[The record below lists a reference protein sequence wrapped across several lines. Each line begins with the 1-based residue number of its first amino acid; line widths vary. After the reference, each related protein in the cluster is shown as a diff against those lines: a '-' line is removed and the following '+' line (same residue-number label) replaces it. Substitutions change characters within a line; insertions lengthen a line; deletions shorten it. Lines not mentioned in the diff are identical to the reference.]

1 MNGKLRKTNDCN
13 YVIYSVFWLYLYT
26 PSQTW
31 STTFK
36 SYFVMPNVHTAI
48 RHFFATENPRSLELV
63 FPELDIVLFHN
74 GIPFHTVTKTDVRLR
89 IQKLRQSNMA
99 KMWVLDHLVFRFS
112 FCFKIPGTALPY
124 LCSME
129 QLPGP
134 LANGLLRFDQDGLV
148 LEFLIAAPSKELQV
162 QVQHRYSGEVR
173 LPNQQKRAAGL
184 GG

>member
-1 MNGKLRKTNDCN
+1 
-13 YVIYSVFWLYLYT
+13 
-26 PSQTW
+26 
-31 STTFK
+31 
-36 SYFVMPNVHTAI
+36 MPTIHTVI

-63 FPELDIVLFHN
+63 FPELHIVLFHN
-74 GIPFHTVTKTDVRLR
+74 GIPFHTVTKTGARLR
-89 IQKLRQSNMA
+89 IQKLRHSNMA

-112 FCFKIPGTALPY
+112 FCFTIPCSTLPH

-134 LANGLLRFDQDGLV
+134 LANGLLRLDQDGLV

-162 QVQHRYSGEVR
+162 QVQHRYSGEIR
-173 LPNQQKRAAGL
+173 LPNQPKRAAGL